1 MSLKAAFPKHDLAL
15 RHLRSSPVGSLLK
28 TASRTECQKLQP
40 PSRLQSTSQT
50 FHSLGMSYL
59 FPDRDRAVS
68 SMHWLMEYPELSAQH
83 LWGAVYSLCV
93 SERRLAAGWRSA
105 AGGRKG
111 FEKELQ
117 HLRGCRRTPL
127 IFPPLLPLPSPG
139 MQMEELRCWNLGSR
153 KFPFSPFRKFI

>member
-1 MSLKAAFPKHDLAL
+1 MSEVAASFQASKHKPNLSQPWDELSLPGQGQGALAGHPL
-15 RHLRSSPVGSLLK
+15 YG
-28 TASRTECQKLQP
+28 ENQP
-40 PSRLQSTSQT
+40 IPSACAVL
-50 FHSLGMSYL
+50 
-59 FPDRDRAVS
+59 AVS

-127 IFPPLLPLPSPG
+127 IFPPLLPLPSPR